1 MNDPRITRIV
11 EAKDMIDDLAYK
23 LRKSFDVQ
31 PKTLKVFN
39 EFTGKWE
46 IARHNYDNPDYD
58 LLEEI
63 INRLYSTYEYI
74 DDEVLPTVQDRIEEE
89 ALLAVV

>member
-1 MNDPRITRIV
+1 MNEPRITRIV
-11 EAKDMIDDLAYK
+11 EAKDMIDDLTYK
-23 LRKSFDVQ
+23 LRKSLDVQ

-46 IARHNYDNPDYD
+46 LSRHNFDNPDYD

-63 INRLYSTYEYI
+63 IDRLYSIYDYI

-89 ALLAVV
+89 ALSAVV